1 MAEQSLTA
9 LAVPT
14 DAIVQIEG
22 ETVVFRRDAKGAL
35 APVTVR
41 LGEVVGDRTV
51 VREGLTSGDVIVV
64 AGAFAVK
71 SQILKAQ
78 LGEGHGH

>member
-1 MAEQSLTA
+1 MTP

-22 ETVVFRRDAKGAL
+22 ETVVFRRDDKGTL

-41 LGEVVGDRTV
+41 LGEVIGDRTV
-51 VREGLTSGDVIVV
+51 IREGLKPGDVVVV

-78 LGEGHGH
+78 LGEGHAH

>member
-1 MAEQSLTA
+1 MTEQTRE
-9 LAVPT
+9 P
-14 DAIVQIEG
+14 
-22 ETVVFRRDAKGAL
+22 
-35 APVTVR
+35 VR
-41 LGEVVGDRTV
+41 LDTPEDLRALMGAKHAASDEQWAAITSPLRPTV
-51 VREGLTSGDVIVV
+51 VV